1 MRWLLCGIV
10 LIFQTNRLEFV
21 WDEWWLWSTVRV
33 DVPIQLIDD
42 DDDVLSLNGAKKLR
56 PIQPVGVFMLY

>member
-10 LIFQTNRLEFV
+10 LIFQTNQLEFV

-56 PIQPVGVFMLY
+56 LIQPVGVFMLY